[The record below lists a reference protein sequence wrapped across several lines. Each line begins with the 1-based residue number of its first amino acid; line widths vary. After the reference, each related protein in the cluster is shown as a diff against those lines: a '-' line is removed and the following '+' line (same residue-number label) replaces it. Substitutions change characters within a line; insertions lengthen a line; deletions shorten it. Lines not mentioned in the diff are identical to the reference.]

1 VSNVFSL
8 DSLREEIEKQF
19 APVQLEIGSKT
30 VTLSNMMRLPKKKR
44 DFVMESLKELEN
56 EDKNDIDI
64 EEIAVNVL
72 AEVSDNPAL
81 VRRGLKDELA
91 LSMKILGLWMESTQT
106 GEAESSSN

>member
-1 VSNVFSL
+1 MSNVFSL